1 MTAFKGLEKAQL
13 WTCKLFGLEG
23 NIFRKIRP
31 KCKKI
36 IEDYGGQELK
46 GNYYEFKN
54 KDGLDC
60 AVIFIKFEDGWT
72 VWHVDIESQMSRLL

>member
-1 MTAFKGLEKAQL
+1 MTVFKGLEKAQL
-13 WTCKLFGLEG
+13 WTCKLCGLDE

-36 IEDYGGQELK
+36 IESEEEIK

-54 KDGLDC
+54 KDGVDC
-60 AVIFIKFEDGWT
+60 AIIFIKFEDGWT
-72 VWHVDIESQMSRLL
+72 VWHVDIETQMSYML